1 MPRSVPLAAD
11 KEGINRLKNKGGA
24 SLKVFYDLENAR
36 LDQAGGV
43 VPRPG
48 LVVDATVPGTKGLF
62 GYGGLK
68 HVFAAAAV
76 AVPPG
81 YRLNILPHPTTP
93 SRTIAAIPYVGVMLG
108 RLFVVA
114 RFDNGDVYY
123 YWLTNPSAWA
133 PNAVYGYRQNVQPVV
148 VNGFYYA
155 ATNTDTT
162 TPLWAAGQTKAVG
175 NFVQPTT
182 HNGYLFEATAVA
194 GTAPVRTS
202 TTEPTWPTAD
212 GATVVEYNYGGTLP
226 PAPSEPSPTYP
237 PNVEGEYAPFRESED
252 PNIRTQAQ

>member
-1 MPRSVPLAAD
+1 MRQVLLAAD

-24 SLKVFYDLENAR
+24 SLKVFYDMENAR
-36 LDQAGGV
+36 LDQAAGV

-68 HVFAAAAV
+68 HVFAAAVV

-81 YRLNILPHPTTP
+81 YRLNILPHPTNP
-93 SRTIAAIPYVGVMLG
+93 ARTIAAIPYVGVLLG

-123 YWLTNPSAWA
+123 YWLTQPSSWA
-133 PNAVYGYRQNVQPVV
+133 ASRVYGFRQGVQPTAP
-148 VNGFYYA
+148 NGFYYL
-155 ATNTDTT
+155 ATNADTT
-162 TPLWAAGQTKAVG
+162 TPLWSAGQTKAVG

-182 HNGYLFEATAVA
+182 HNGFRFEATAVA
-194 GTAPVRTS
+194 GAAPVRTS
-202 TTEPTWPTAD
+202 TTEPVWPTTE

-226 PAPSEPSPTYP
+226 PAPTTPTPTYP
-237 PNVEGEYAPFRESED
+237 PGVYDEFAPFGDASD
-252 PNIRTQAQ
+252 PTGAERR